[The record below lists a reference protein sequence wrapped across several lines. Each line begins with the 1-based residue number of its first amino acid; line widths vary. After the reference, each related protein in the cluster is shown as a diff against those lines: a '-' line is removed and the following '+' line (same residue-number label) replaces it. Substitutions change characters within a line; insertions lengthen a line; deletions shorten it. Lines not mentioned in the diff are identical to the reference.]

1 MFREI
6 AAAACVTGAL
16 ACGDVQNDTRAD
28 PSTTLDETVFKCSVE
43 PILARQCSYNA
54 CHGIALGSASAPT
67 TPGTAALRVYTPGK
81 LRAMTPT
88 SLDQSIMALT
98 TAEEHANFLSAA
110 AFASNTAPA
119 DNFLV
124 RKPLPSDWG
133 GFEHKGGAIFGS
145 PSDGQYVKILA
156 WLGGTGTCM

>member
-6 AAAACVTGAL
+6 VAAACVAGAF
-16 ACGDVQNDTRAD
+16 ACNVVQNDTRAD

-43 PILARQCSYNA
+43 PILAKQCSYNA
-54 CHGIALGSASAPT
+54 CHGIALGGASAPT

-81 LRAMTPT
+81 LRATPAT
-88 SLDQSIMALT
+88 SLDQSIMALSDP
-98 TAEEHANFLSAA
+98 ERHANFLSAA
-110 AFASNTAPA
+110 GFASRTAPD
-119 DNFLV
+119 DNFLL

-133 GFEHKGGAIFGS
+133 GFEHKGGAIFVS
-145 PSDGQYVKILA
+145 TNDGQYQAIRA